1 MKKARKE
8 GKKKAG
14 KEARKETEKKTG
26 KKSGSS
32 QPLTFYR
39 TFDDEIVRL
48 DPERSGQEPPTS
60 GLRLSYDPIPVIPG
74 FYTLI
79 DAFEKARTRQSR
91 AMTDQDRIQSRLG
104 SPKEPAVKEAGTD
117 EAPGGTPGAGEPKVK
132 RKART
137 LSVRPK
143 PAESNRDILTMDH
156 LMEEVAST
164 ESSLPVSTAQ
174 MEEERLQT
182 LDLLDQTLDFV
193 LPESPDRK
201 KPKSKDR
208 KKPKS
213 KDSMR
218 SNSKDPMKPH
228 SKDQ

>member
-1 MKKARKE
+1 
-8 GKKKAG
+8 
-14 KEARKETEKKTG
+14 
-26 KKSGSS
+26 
-32 QPLTFYR
+32 
-39 TFDDEIVRL
+39 
-48 DPERSGQEPPTS
+48 
-60 GLRLSYDPIPVIPG
+60 
-74 FYTLI
+74 
-79 DAFEKARTRQSR
+79 
-91 AMTDQDRIQSRLG
+91 
-104 SPKEPAVKEAGTD
+104 
-117 EAPGGTPGAGEPKVK
+117 
-132 RKART
+132 
-137 LSVRPK
+137 
-143 PAESNRDILTMDH
+143 MDH

-208 KKPKS
+208 RKPKS